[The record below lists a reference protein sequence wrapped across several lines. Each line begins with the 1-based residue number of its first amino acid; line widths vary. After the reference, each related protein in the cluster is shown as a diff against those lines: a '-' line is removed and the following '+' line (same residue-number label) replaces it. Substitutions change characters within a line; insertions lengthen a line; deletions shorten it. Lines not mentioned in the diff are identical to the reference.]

1 MDKRPN
7 ANEVKGITNVVANL
21 AYNCISRFEE
31 LFDIRLI
38 VFQVM
43 GSEGNPTVEVIAGKA
58 VTALL
63 HCTSMVRCRLFWH
76 NLIFDTNSGVLLSSK
91 ECQVKGIRKSKT
103 SHYGQSFPSNVRKCY
118 AGVYYNHACVTSPK
132 YTPA

>member
-7 ANEVKGITNVVANL
+7 ANEVEGITNVVANL

-43 GSEGNPTVEVIAGKA
+43 GSEGNPKVEVIAGKA
-58 VTALL
+58 VIVLPYFIALP
-63 HCTSMVRCRLFWH
+63 W
-76 NLIFDTNSGVLLSSK
+76 
-91 ECQVKGIRKSKT
+91 
-103 SHYGQSFPSNVRKCY
+103 
-118 AGVYYNHACVTSPK
+118 
-132 YTPA
+132 